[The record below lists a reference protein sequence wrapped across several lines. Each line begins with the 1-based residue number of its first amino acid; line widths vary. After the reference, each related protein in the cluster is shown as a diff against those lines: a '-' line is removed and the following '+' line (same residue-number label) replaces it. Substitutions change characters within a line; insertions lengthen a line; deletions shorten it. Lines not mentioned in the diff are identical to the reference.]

1 MSVMSINFLLQ
12 ARAKVFS
19 ELHAWAEVDP
29 TKLRIVPHKA
39 DAFAAYGTATDVC
52 LSSKAASGQPARSFV
67 YSCTDN
73 TWSLAMYN
81 SSNCAD
87 ADFISTNTFSVAPPG
102 ECGVYPPGS
111 NTDDTTPQYV
121 ARYHCEAGATA
132 SLKADYVLSK
142 YYDGDSCSE
151 LGSFSGPRNRG
162 CFPYQFDNQTFSV
175 KTTYPSEKFYN
186 NVDCTGEILLSDS
199 LAALQDTC
207 VAPTDDGPGD
217 DDVDSMKWTAFTS
230 SVTCTVPST
239 TKCGASDSSGASLST
254 GALIG
259 VIVGAVVGSVLLLV
273 VIYLAYRSCCKKA
286 DSASSTINSVPV

>member
-1 MSVMSINFLLQ
+1 MSNDFLLQ
-12 ARAKVFS
+12 ARAKVLS
-19 ELHAWAEVDP
+19 GLRVWAEVDP
-29 TKLRIVPHKA
+29 TMLRIVPHKGKYLQSTGGWAYATLYYDECGAEA

-52 LSSKAASGQPARSFV
+52 LSSEATSGQPTRSFV

-81 SSNCAD
+81 SSTCAD

-102 ECGVYPPGS
+102 ECGAYPPGS

-142 YYDGDSCSE
+142 YYDSDSCSE

-186 NVDCTGEILLSDS
+186 N
-199 LAALQDTC
+199 
-207 VAPTDDGPGD
+207 
-217 DDVDSMKWTAFTS
+217 
-230 SVTCTVPST
+230 
-239 TKCGASDSSGASLST
+239 
-254 GALIG
+254 
-259 VIVGAVVGSVLLLV
+259 
-273 VIYLAYRSCCKKA
+273 
-286 DSASSTINSVPV
+286 